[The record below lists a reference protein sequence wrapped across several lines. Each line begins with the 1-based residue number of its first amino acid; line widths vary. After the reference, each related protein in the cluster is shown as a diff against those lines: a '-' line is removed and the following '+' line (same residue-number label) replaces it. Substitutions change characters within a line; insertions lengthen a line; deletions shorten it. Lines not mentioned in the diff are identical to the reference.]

1 MALILAST
9 SPARQAILQ
18 KLNIPFSCQAPNVDE
33 TPLENETAQELVRRL
48 AIAKAQAVKA
58 GPGDFVIGADQV
70 ASHNDAIIGKPLTRE
85 KAQKQ
90 LNSFSGNAVNFYT
103 GLALVHGGDLR
114 STVETCTVKFR
125 NLAPQ
130 EIERYLNL
138 EDSLNCAGAIKS
150 EGLAIHLF
158 TGIFG
163 RDPHALVGLPVIALG
178 ELLREFGVNLL
189 DLTAV

>member
-18 KLNIPFSCQAPNVDE
+18 KLHIPFSCQAPNVDE

-58 GPGDFVIGADQV
+58 GPADFVIGADQV

-85 KAQKQ
+85 RALKQ
-90 LNSFSGNAVNFYT
+90 LNSFSGNAINFYT
-103 GLALVHGGDLR
+103 GLAVVHGGEVR
-114 STVETCTVKFR
+114 STMETSTVKFR
-125 NLAPQ
+125 NLSPQ

-138 EDSLNCAGAIKS
+138 EDSLNCAGAIRS

-189 DLTAV
+189 DLSA